1 MNFDNNGQ
9 ISVELLLLIG
19 ITIIIVIS
27 LSNIINTENELN
39 KAMISAE
46 NGAYEGISINSL
58 AIYPEETFE
67 EYMNKSQEQLT
78 HTKNIKI
85 IKIDKKIQKTDKYN
99 KTRIQLKVYASS
111 PDINSKEDKEST
123 GDRINYNIRKCIS
136 ESFNSENLSNAL
148 YNPSFTPHYSFTT
161 ANVQWI

>member
-1 MNFDNNGQ
+1 
-9 ISVELLLLIG
+9 
-19 ITIIIVIS
+19 
-27 LSNIINTENELN
+27 
-39 KAMISAE
+39 MISAE

-111 PDINSKEDKEST
+111 PFKISMFLWSKKLLGERNPT
-123 GDRINYNIRKCIS
+123 
-136 ESFNSENLSNAL
+136 SFF
-148 YNPSFTPHYSFTT
+148 Y
-161 ANVQWI
+161 